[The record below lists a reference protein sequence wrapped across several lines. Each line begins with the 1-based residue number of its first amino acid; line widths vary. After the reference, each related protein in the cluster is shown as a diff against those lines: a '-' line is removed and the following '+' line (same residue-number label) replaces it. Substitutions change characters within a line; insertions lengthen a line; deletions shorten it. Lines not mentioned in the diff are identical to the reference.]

1 MKKIILLLLIIITGS
16 YQLQAQLLKKIKD
29 KAAKAM
35 EPKKPETNTNTNS
48 GSTETNTGTVPD
60 VANTNTKNTKTPAAP
75 PTNGSVVFTLG
86 ADENLLYDESKI
98 ITKNNKVSYSFV
110 LQNKKYEYFLIEDG
124 NRTGP
129 FKEAPIKSLK
139 QSDESEDG
147 GSSGSNNDEVSLG
160 DKKDPVAIQYSKT
173 INGKLF
179 IVFNGKNYGPYDF
192 VSKMIVSPDKKQFF
206 AVATIGSQSPMMAK
220 MGMGNTYI
228 VNEGTLKQKA
238 GSGTSTMPMKFSVSD
253 GFKHCMVTVMDQ
265 TSQKI
270 FTVTS
275 ANKQEEG
282 SMADMYSGGGSKSFV
297 SDNGDIISIPSQSPT
312 QVLVNGKEA
321 ASFKVPITSISRL
334 FLTPDIS
341 KSVYYEKGK
350 IYRADGTEE
359 SLSGVLF
366 PKVVTVGNETA
377 VYYFKIYKT
386 ETGTKDVYLCK
397 KII

>member
-1 MKKIILLLLIIITGS
+1 MKHIIVLLILIVAGS
-16 YQLQAQLLKKIKD
+16 QQTQAQLLKKIKD
-29 KAAKAM
+29 KAAKVI
-35 EPKKPETNTNTNS
+35 EPKKTDANSNS
-48 GSTETNTGTVPD
+48 GTSDTNPGTTTENAD
-60 VANTNTKNTKTPAAP
+60 NSNSNTKTPAAP

-86 ADENLLYDESKI
+86 SNENLLYDESKI
-98 ITKNNKVSYSFV
+98 LTKNNKVSYSFV
-110 LQNKKYEYFLIEDG
+110 VQNKKYEYFLIEDG

-160 DKKDPVAIQYSKT
+160 DKTDPVAIQYSKT

-206 AVATIGSQSPMMAK
+206 ALVTIGGQSPMMAK
-220 MGMGNTYI
+220 MGMGNTYV
-228 VNEGTLKQKA
+228 VNEATLKQKA
-238 GSGTSTMPMKFSVSD
+238 GAGNTIMPMKFSVSD

-270 FTVTS
+270 ITVTS

-297 SDNGDIISIPSQSPT
+297 SDNGDIISVPSQSPT

-321 ASFKVPITSISRL
+321 ASFKVPIKSIDRL

-377 VYYFKIYKT
+377 VYYLKIFKT

-397 KII
+397 KVI